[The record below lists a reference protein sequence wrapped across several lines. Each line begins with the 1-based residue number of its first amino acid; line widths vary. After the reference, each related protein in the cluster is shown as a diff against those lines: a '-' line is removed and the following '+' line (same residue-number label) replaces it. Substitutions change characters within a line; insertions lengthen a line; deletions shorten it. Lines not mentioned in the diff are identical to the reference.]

1 MCECF
6 RTSLCCFLSFPRYP
20 SSRNL
25 LPSHPM
31 TSHPGWQGGTTCRAL
46 CRLSRC
52 WAKSNISIDKS
63 AMVRWG
69 STCKIRQSFFN
80 NYFQNLKKELIFMLC
95 SLSKERQNTIL
106 TRSALSKNEPLR
118 ALEAANMSNELKVM
132 RSKIKESRRR
142 SIFFSFL
149 IKSFYPT

>member
-1 MCECF
+1 
-6 RTSLCCFLSFPRYP
+6 
-20 SSRNL
+20 
-25 LPSHPM
+25 M

-63 AMVRWG
+63 AMARWG
-69 STCKIRQSFFN
+69 STCKIRQSVFN
-80 NYFQNLKKELIFMLC
+80 NHFQILKKKNLFML
-95 SLSKERQNTIL
+95 LFSKERQNTIL
-106 TRSALSKNEPLR
+106 TRSALSKSEPLW

-142 SIFFSFL
+142 SIFFLVFCSNPF
-149 IKSFYPT
+149 IQHKFCTFYLKKILLLVWKI